1 MVDPVVGE
9 TVPPAKVW
17 KFRSAVPVNE
27 TPFRNRVFADGIKLG
42 GAHTEAGWALI
53 QRLQSL
59 QKCDIRATH
68 TGEMALW
75 DGGGG
80 TLMGLAATKRH

>member
-1 MVDPVVGE
+1 MVDPVVGK

-53 QRLQSL
+53 Q
-59 QKCDIRATH
+59 
-68 TGEMALW
+68 
-75 DGGGG
+75 
-80 TLMGLAATKRH
+80 